1 MVQVPDVEPVVIVAV
16 DGWVMAC
23 RGKDEAPGIR
33 YLEVLETLA

>member
-23 RGKDEAPGIR
+23 RGKDEAGDPH
-33 YLEVLETLA
+33 LEVLETLA